1 MDGHADRRIEREW
14 ITKRD
19 RVDRL
24 TERER
29 EGERVVDRR
38 ETKKE
43 KGERVGIAGTWEKVL

>member
-1 MDGHADRRIEREW
+1 MDTQIGGSNADGSQREM
-14 ITKRD
+14 

>member
-1 MDGHADRRIEREW
+1 MDGHADRRIERGW

-38 ETKKE
+38 ETKEE